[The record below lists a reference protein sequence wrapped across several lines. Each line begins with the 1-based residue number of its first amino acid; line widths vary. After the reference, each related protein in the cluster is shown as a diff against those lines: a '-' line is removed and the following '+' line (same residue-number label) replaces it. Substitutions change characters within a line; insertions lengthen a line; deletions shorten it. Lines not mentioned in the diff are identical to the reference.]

1 MKYIAIETV
10 IIEFIKNIIN
20 RTSCNFKRTFTEDF
34 DERTEF
40 ISFLIVTQVLFS
52 FCMLKKYQQ
61 QLTLHLKG
69 GGATVYF
76 VRCKWLKKKQLKFQ
90 LLK

>member
-1 MKYIAIETV
+1 MRYISIENV
-10 IIEFIKNIIN
+10 ITELITNIIN
-20 RTSCNFKRTFTEDF
+20 WTGCNFKRTFTEDF

-61 QLTLHLKG
+61 QLTLHLKEG

-76 VRCKWLKKKQLKFQ
+76 VRCKWLKVE
-90 LLK
+90 